1 MANYLIIAGTN
12 TIGQK
17 SAKLLI
23 AQNHKVI
30 ITGRNVLFLLTPE
43 NS

>member
-12 TIGQK
+12 TIGQE

-30 ITGRNVLFLLTPE
+30 ITGKYSNRCWIKRP
-43 NS
+43 